1 MYTFF
6 NPNAPFPT
14 WQQFLKRSDNIGL
27 NVMQAKQKYLTEQTN
42 YYRMM
47 QPAPLMES
55 AVAGAGSVSTD
66 TTPSLLLDSSVVRT
80 DLVGAY
86 SLRKLRTAYTGSA
99 IQVQSGSSG
108 ATLDVGFD
116 ANGYLDTESI
126 NIFNVNN
133 DMLLL
138 EKWYDQS
145 GNVNDADGN
154 STSRRLQITDSNGN
168 FFTGSNGQIRFRI
181 NEAHKGSQFVSGL
194 TSIFPASGSFTV
206 FGVHFNNMFPSVYQN
221 QEILYAADASGN
233 GLLQLRS
240 NLGSGLIENRQS
252 QLAGMPA
259 VNVMTSGTVQ
269 TKHNTFNQITF
280 IGNQNP
286 GTTSL
291 IHNGVVCETT
301 TTFTIPAIHVFY
313 FPDPQVGTIGDD
325 PTEFLLYN
333 ADKTSLRDTIES
345 NQNDFYLMN
354 QE

>member
-14 WQQFLKRSDNIGL
+14 WQQFLKRPDNIGL

-42 YYRMM
+42 YYRMI
-47 QPAPLMES
+47 PPTPSFAA
-55 AVAGAGSVSTD
+55 AVAGAGSISTD

-80 DLVGAY
+80 DLVAAY

-99 IQVQSGSSG
+99 IQIQSGSSG
-108 ATLDVGFD
+108 PTLDVGFD
-116 ANGYLDTESI
+116 ADGYLDTESI
-126 NIFNVNN
+126 NTFNTNN
-133 DMLLL
+133 DLLVL

-145 GNVNDADGN
+145 GNVNDSDGN
-154 STSRRLQITDSNGN
+154 STTRRLQITDSNGN
-168 FFTGSNGQIRFRI
+168 FFTGSNGEIRFRI
-181 NEAHKGSQFVSGL
+181 NETSRGSQWVTGL
-194 TSIFPASGSFTV
+194 TSVFPASGSFTV
-206 FGVHFNNMFPSVYQN
+206 FGVHFNEQTSYQN

-233 GLLQLRS
+233 GFLQLRS
-240 NLGSGLIENRQS
+240 NLHTGLIENRQA
-252 QLAGMPA
+252 QMAGMPA

-269 TKHNTFNQITF
+269 TKQNTFNQITF

-301 TTFTIPAIHVFY
+301 TTFTIPAINVFY
-313 FPDPQVGTIGDD
+313 FPDPQGTAIADD

-333 ADKTSLRDTIES
+333 ADKASLRDTIES
-345 NQNDFYLMN
+345 NQNDFYSMN
-354 QE
+354 QD

>member
-1 MYTFF
+1 MHTFF

-14 WQQFLKRSDNIGL
+14 WQQFLKRPDNVGL
-27 NVMQAKQKYLTEQTN
+27 NVMQVKQKYLTEQTN

-66 TTPSLLLDSSVVRT
+66 TTPSLLLDSSAVRT
-80 DLVGAY
+80 DLVAAY
-86 SLRKLRTAYTGSA
+86 SLRKLRSAYTGSA
-99 IQVQSGSSG
+99 IQIQSGSFG

-126 NIFNVNN
+126 NTFNVNN
-133 DMLLL
+133 DLLVL

-145 GNVNDADGN
+145 GNVNDSDGN

-181 NEAHKGSQFVSGL
+181 NETSRGSQWVAGL
-194 TSIFPASGSFTV
+194 TSVFPASGSFTV
-206 FGVHFNNMFPSVYQN
+206 FGVHYNTMNPPTYQN
-221 QEILYAADASGN
+221 QEIVYAADASGN
-233 GLLQLRS
+233 GFLQLRS
-240 NLGSGLIENRQS
+240 DQGSGFIENKQS
-252 QLAGMPA
+252 QMAGMPA
-259 VNVMTSGTVQ
+259 VNVMDSGTVQ
-269 TKHNTFNQITF
+269 TKRQTFNQITF
-280 IGNQNP
+280 IGNQSP

-291 IHNGVVCETT
+291 IHNGVVCETI
-301 TTFTIPAIHVFY
+301 TTFTIPAINVFY
-313 FPDPQVGTIGDD
+313 FPDPQGTAIADD

-333 ADKTSLRDTIES
+333 ADKASLRDTIES

-354 QE
+354 QD

>member
-1 MYTFF
+1 MALDWKIFTQRPYIASLPLEEQIRLF
-6 NPNAPFPT
+6 NIANEKSIK
-14 WQQFLKRSDNIGL
+14 LR
-27 NVMQAKQKYLTEQTN
+27 EQRFVDFANSNSTS
-42 YYRMM
+42 
-47 QPAPLMES
+47 QGAAGGDPETS
-55 AVAGAGSVSTD
+55 AAA
-66 TTPSLLLDSSVVRT
+66 LLLDSSAVRT
-80 DLVGAY
+80 DLVAAY

-99 IQVQSGSSG
+99 IQIQSGSFG

-126 NIFNVNN
+126 NTFNVNN

-145 GNVNDADGN
+145 GNVNDSDGN

-168 FFTGSNGQIRFRI
+168 FFTGSNGEIRFRI
-181 NEAHKGSQFVSGL
+181 NEFSRGSQWVAGL
-194 TSIFPASGSFTV
+194 SSIFPASGSFTA
-206 FGVHFNNMFPSVYQN
+206 FGVHFNEQTSYQN

-233 GLLQLRS
+233 GFLQLRS
-240 NLGSGLIENRQS
+240 DLGNGHIENKQV

-269 TKHNTFNQITF
+269 TKQNTFNQITF
-280 IGNQNP
+280 IGNQSP

-313 FPDPQVGTIGDD
+313 FPDPQGTTLADD